1 MTIID
6 RPSDLNELTLV
17 ESAITVITGSENAQ
31 DMCKRLVHADF
42 AQGGIKGAHLYSIDS
57 RSTLVELSGYGLPFA
72 EPGTELSI
80 WDDHPISQCVRSKRL
95 VSNNGEQS
103 TLVCLPFIANGVP
116 IGALVIVCDPGVNIP
131 AIREDVV
138 PLLSKIGGYF
148 LNTSGGNLTP
158 TANHN
163 SGNVTLEEIT
173 TRQIQILGLMGD
185 GLTNAEIAGR
195 VLLSEST
202 VRQETIRIYRTLKC
216 HNRAEAIV
224 KARANGIIPEIS
236 AVQ

>member
-1 MTIID
+1 M
-6 RPSDLNELTLV
+6 
-17 ESAITVITGSENAQ
+17 
-31 DMCKRLVHADF
+31 
-42 AQGGIKGAHLYSIDS
+42 
-57 RSTLVELSGYGLPFA
+57 
-72 EPGTELSI
+72 

-148 LNTSGGNLTP
+148 LSTSGGNLTP

-173 TRQIQILGLMGD
+173 TRQMKILQLMAD
-185 GLTNAEIAGR
+185 GLTNAEIAGQ

-202 VRQETIRIYRTLKC
+202 VRQETIRIYRSLGVGGRLEAVAKG
-216 HNRAEAIV
+216 RAL
-224 KARANGIIPEIS
+224 GLIS
-236 AVQ
+236 KVTPPRRS